1 MGVMSHMES
10 VNFQCG
16 HCGNLMGVETAF
28 LGRQVRCPHCQQIV
42 LVPNMQP
49 EAPPLAEIPSHEST
63 VEQVPTSTTPDSVPA
78 FEIRAAKDQ
87 DSIFSA
93 DDSAGDGLFEE
104 ALPKVE
110 MPPEAEWPAVT
121 SDSSTPSAPPV
132 PELQPGLEATFFA
145 VPEEGARELTSIPL
159 VAEGGLSLP
168 APLFDSSQPSS
179 TVLAPPYPT
188 LESAL
193 VSAPAPLVED
203 LAPVLSPQAV
213 RMPRSRPWLVPL
225 LFIPLVSYS
234 ILATIAAALLYME
247 KQRQV
252 HPLEAIPD
260 QGENKGASRSKS
272 SSMKW
277 PDPAQPLPDRLK
289 VELGQ
294 PFRIGDLE
302 VIPEKVER
310 RQIQYETTAKNV
322 PKDSTQFD
330 VLALVLRLKNIS
342 KDVVFKP
349 MDPYFTRQW
358 KPKNGGLMPYTYL
371 SLGEQT
377 AYGGPLSLQEMHDHH
392 LAVVDQN
399 LNQELRPGEEMT
411 TFICTDPEDPVRR
424 ILDQRKD
431 KEPLLWRVQVRRGLV
446 QVHDREVPATAVI
459 GVQFTQE
466 NIQ

>member
-1 MGVMSHMES
+1 MES
-10 VNFQCG
+10 VKFQCG

-28 LGRQVRCPHCQQIV
+28 LGQQVRCPHCQQIV
-42 LVPNMQP
+42 LVPSIQP
-49 EAPPLAEIPSHEST
+49 EALPLPDVPSLEST
-63 VEQVPTSTTPDSVPA
+63 AEQVPASPTPDSVSA
-78 FEIRAAKDQ
+78 FEIRSATDQ

-110 MPPEAEWPAVT
+110 MPQEAEWPVVT
-121 SDSSTPSAPPV
+121 NDSSRSSSPSM

-145 VPEEGARELTSIPL
+145 VPEEGARELTSIPP
-159 VAEGGLSLP
+159 VAEAALSMP

-179 TVLAPPYPT
+179 TVLAPPDPS
-188 LESAL
+188 LESASA
-193 VSAPAPLVED
+193 SAPAHVVDD
-203 LAPVLSPQAV
+203 LAPVLSPQCV

-260 QGENKGASRSKS
+260 QGENKGASRTKS
-272 SSMKW
+272 SSIKW
-277 PDPAQPLPDRLK
+277 PDPAQRLPDRLK

-294 PFRIGDLE
+294 AFRLGDLE

-310 RQIQYETTAKNV
+310 RQIQYESTAKNA
-322 PKDSTQFD
+322 PQDSTQFD

-358 KPKNGGLMPYTYL
+358 RPKNGGLMPYTYL
-371 SLGEQT
+371 SLGDHT

-392 LAVVDQN
+392 LGVVDQN
-399 LNQELRPGEEMT
+399 LNKELQPGEEMT
-411 TFICTDPEDPVRR
+411 TFVCTDPEDPVSR

-431 KEPLLWRVQVRRGLV
+431 KETLIWRVQVRRGLV

-459 GVQFTQE
+459 GVQFSQE